1 MWINEGRPMEDVERQ
16 LAELM
21 AEILR
26 TRIKELE
33 APNVTGR
40 ANSGSAR
47 LALVR
52 NLLAELER
60 QQSSYSHAAFRAWN
74 DWVERY
80 PL

>member
-1 MWINEGRPMEDVERQ
+1 MEDVERQ

-33 APNVTGR
+33 APKVTGR
-40 ANSGSAR
+40 AHNGSAR

-52 NLLAELER
+52 NLLAELKR
-60 QQSSYSHAAFRAWN
+60 QQSSDSPAAFRGLSG
-74 DWVERY
+74 WVERY